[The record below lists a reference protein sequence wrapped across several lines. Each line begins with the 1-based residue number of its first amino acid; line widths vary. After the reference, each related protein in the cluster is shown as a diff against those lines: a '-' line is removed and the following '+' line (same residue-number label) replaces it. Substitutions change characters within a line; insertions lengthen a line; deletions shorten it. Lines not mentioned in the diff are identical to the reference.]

1 MAEMNI
7 PFKMPNP
14 VNLGRHT
21 DVMFAI
27 GAVMVIMMLII
38 PLPTMI
44 LDLLLVVNIVISLLI
59 LLMVLSIKSANDFS
73 VFPSVLLIMTAFRL
87 ALNIT
92 TPTTTF
98 PETTK
103 FAKAVITLPS
113 KFAP

>member
-1 MAEMNI
+1 MNI

-44 LDLLLVVNIVISLLI
+44 LDLL
-59 LLMVLSIKSANDFS
+59 
-73 VFPSVLLIMTAFRL
+73 
-87 ALNIT
+87 
-92 TPTTTF
+92 
-98 PETTK
+98 
-103 FAKAVITLPS
+103 
-113 KFAP
+113 